1 VAKRP
6 TPPSASPE
14 ETPRARRLAA
24 RDWLGGI
31 RLSGFMVIMLGL
43 VVLAVGVLVP
53 TVGTYLA
60 QQQKLSAARAA
71 VQLTQQQI
79 DALQAE
85 SDRLGDPAYIA
96 TQARERLYYVTPG
109 QVLYLV
115 DNDLPADQQPR
126 DAAPVSAQLTQTRN
140 DWMSGF
146 VRSLAAAGA
155 AVTATAPTDGST
167 PSPTSDATPS
177 P

>member
-1 VAKRP
+1 
-6 TPPSASPE
+6 
-14 ETPRARRLAA
+14 
-24 RDWLGGI
+24 
-31 RLSGFMVIMLGL
+31 MVIMLGL

-126 DAAPVSAQLTQTRN
+126 ERAAHADPQRLDVGIRAIAGRRGGRRDGHGADRRIRAEPHLGRHTESVTPGVYRAAPR
-140 DWMSGF
+140 
-146 VRSLAAAGA
+146 
-155 AVTATAPTDGST
+155 
-167 PSPTSDATPS
+167 
-177 P
+177 